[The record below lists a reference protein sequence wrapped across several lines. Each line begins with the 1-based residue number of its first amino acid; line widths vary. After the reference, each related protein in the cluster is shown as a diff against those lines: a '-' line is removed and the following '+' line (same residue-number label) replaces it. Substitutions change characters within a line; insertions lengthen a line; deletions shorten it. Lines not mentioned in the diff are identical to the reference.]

1 MSNDKPR
8 LRSTYRQNQG
18 GWHHHSPVSPTED
31 SLTHTHNLAKQQF
44 GTRGLSGASAPLVKL
59 SGNEFLLPLLHSTVV
74 F

>member
-8 LRSTYRQNQG
+8 LRFSTIGIHIVKIMVYGNIIPQFLLQKTVN
-18 GWHHHSPVSPTED
+18 
-31 SLTHTHNLAKQQF
+31 THNTAKQQF
-44 GTRGLSGASAPLVKL
+44 GTRGAFRCPSSL